1 MRAIQEAADGLSALA
16 PSFFSAPEMPKLQ
29 KRAGAAPAY
38 RIPKRPLAQV
48 HNEILVRQVLR
59 DAEVKRMR
67 EECQTLTF
75 GCVPRPYKSGR
86 RVQFRD

>member
-1 MRAIQEAADGLSALA
+1 MP
-16 PSFFSAPEMPKLQ
+16 PSEEPPERPK
-29 KRAGAAPAY
+29 KRKLKRVGAAPAY

-67 EECQTLTF
+67 EDCASLTYE
-75 GCVPRPYKSGR
+75 CVPRPYKSGR
-86 RVQFRD
+86 RVQFRV

>member
-1 MRAIQEAADGLSALA
+1 MPPSEESPERAKKR
-16 PSFFSAPEMPKLQ
+16 KL
-29 KRAGAAPAY
+29 KRVGATSAY

-67 EECQTLTF
+67 EECEALTYE
-75 GCVPRPYKSGR
+75 CVPRPYKSGR
-86 RVQFRD
+86 RVQFRE

>member
-1 MRAIQEAADGLSALA
+1 
-16 PSFFSAPEMPKLQ
+16 MPKQ
-29 KRAGAAPAY
+29 KAKRVVGAEPAY
-38 RIPKRPLAQV
+38 RIPKRPLEQV
-48 HNEILVRQVLR
+48 HREILVQQVLR

-67 EECQTLTF
+67 KECQTLTF